1 MNKKNGFTLVELLAV
16 IAVLAI
22 LVVLSVPN
30 IIKLFNE
37 SKKKSFL
44 NEAKTVYREV
54 SKKYLTD
61 SIKDTKIERIRSNDE
76 KTKLSLE
83 SNNLVYD
90 IKIDAKGSIEYF
102 MVTNGEYCIS
112 GEYRN
117 IIDLDLST
125 IKNEACEIGKDDE
138 PIEPVEPDE
147 PEIVVP
153 VINCAYDGTLKR
165 GIEFVSGAYTYRYM
179 QQGSSGSTRLT
190 WENINIDGWGVQ
202 LTNKE
207 NKNPIK
213 SQVCTNIG
221 GKPIVSMKYMF
232 YASESTSIDLSTIK
246 NEACEIGKDDEPI
259 EPVEPD
265 EPEIVVPVINCAYD
279 GTLKRGI
286 EFVSGAYTYRYMQ
299 QGSSGSTRLTW
310 ENINI
315 DGWGVQLTNK
325 ENKNPIKS
333 QVCTNIGGKPI
344 VSMKYMFYAS
354 ESTSIDLSSFNT
366 DNVKDMGAMFSYTN
380 FTNIDLSTFN
390 TKNVETMYGMFYG
403 AVAKKIDVTGFNT
416 SKVTDMSWMFSSTNI
431 EELDLNKFNTS
442 NVTNMYGMFS
452 STKIKDLNL
461 TSFNTSKVKNME
473 QMFLDAKSTTIDLS
487 SFDIS
492 SVTNNRDMFSNCS
505 ANTVYAK
512 NNNDI
517 NWFKRSG
524 RIPWNLKFVIK

>member
-1 MNKKNGFTLVELLAV
+1 MKCKTGFTLVELLAV

-90 IKIDAKGSIEYF
+90 IKIDAKVSIEYF

-125 IKNEACEIGKDDE
+125 IKNE
-138 PIEPVEPDE
+138 V
-147 PEIVVP
+147 
-153 VINCAYDGTLKR
+153 
-165 GIEFVSGAYTYRYM
+165 
-179 QQGSSGSTRLT
+179 
-190 WENINIDGWGVQ
+190 
-202 LTNKE
+202 
-207 NKNPIK
+207 
-213 SQVCTNIG
+213 
-221 GKPIVSMKYMF
+221 
-232 YASESTSIDLSTIK
+232 
-246 NEACEIGKDDEPI
+246 CEIGKDDEPI

-366 DNVKDMGAMFSYTN
+366 DNVKDMGAMFSYTS

-431 EELDLNKFNTS
+431 EELDLSKFNTS

>member
-1 MNKKNGFTLVELLAV
+1 MKCKTGFTLVELLAV

-54 SKKYLTD
+54 SKKYLID
-61 SIKDTKIERIRSNDE
+61 GIKDTKIERIRSNDE

-125 IKNEACEIGKDDE
+125 IKNE
-138 PIEPVEPDE
+138 V
-147 PEIVVP
+147 
-153 VINCAYDGTLKR
+153 
-165 GIEFVSGAYTYRYM
+165 
-179 QQGSSGSTRLT
+179 
-190 WENINIDGWGVQ
+190 
-202 LTNKE
+202 
-207 NKNPIK
+207 
-213 SQVCTNIG
+213 
-221 GKPIVSMKYMF
+221 
-232 YASESTSIDLSTIK
+232 
-246 NEACEIGKDDEPI
+246 CEIGKDDEPI